1 MAASTQPVGARN
13 REQER
18 LPLVPRRVARYL
30 LLVVPRRP
38 RSRATFI
45 PEDLQMGILLFI
57 VFGLV
62 VGFLA
67 RAIMPGTQSM
77 GLIATALLGVAGS
90 FVGGFLVALVT
101 QNRVT
106 DLNTAGVIGSIVGA
120 LLLLFLVGRFGG
132 RRAIV

>member
-1 MAASTQPVGARN
+1 
-13 REQER
+13 
-18 LPLVPRRVARYL
+18 
-30 LLVVPRRP
+30 
-38 RSRATFI
+38 
-45 PEDLQMGILLFI
+45 MGILLFL

-101 QNRVT
+101 HNRVT

-120 LLLLFLVGRFGG
+120 LLLLFLVGRFGS